1 LKYLKWCMNESLR
14 IHPVVPGNS
23 RLAKCDTILPL
34 GGGPDGT
41 SPLFVPRGTLVT
53 YSPWT
58 MHRRPEYFGAD
69 VEVFRPERWET
80 LRPGWEY
87 LPFNG
92 GPRIC
97 LGQQYALTEAGYV
110 TARLAMEFE
119 RLESRQPGPWR
130 EALALTLSCGGGTQ
144 VGLWPAKE

>member
-1 LKYLKWCMNESLR
+1 
-14 IHPVVPGNS
+14 
-23 RLAKCDTILPL
+23 
-34 GGGPDGT
+34 
-41 SPLFVPRGTLVT
+41 
-53 YSPWT
+53 
-58 MHRRPEYFGAD
+58 MHRRPEFFGAD

-97 LGQQYALTEAGYV
+97 LGQQYALAEAGYV
-110 TARLAMEFE
+110 TARLAMAFE

-130 EALALTLSCGGGTQ
+130 EALSLTLSCGGGTR
-144 VGLWPAKE
+144 VGLYPAECNGD